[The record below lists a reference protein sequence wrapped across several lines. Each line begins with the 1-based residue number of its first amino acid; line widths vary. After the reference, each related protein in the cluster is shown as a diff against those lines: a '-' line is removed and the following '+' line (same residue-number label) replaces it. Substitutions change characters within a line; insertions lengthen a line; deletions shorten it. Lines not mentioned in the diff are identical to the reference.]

1 MKAALNWPRAGR
13 AKAAAAALTG
23 LVLTGLA
30 LTGCGSSGGGP
41 SAPAASAAKASQ
53 QVTIVGNSSLR
64 FAPMTVHL
72 HTGTVRITLKDS
84 GAYPHNIVIPT
95 LRETSSTVTGDPGGS
110 QTSFTVTFSHPGK
123 YPFHCQYHASAGM
136 TGVFVVS

>member
-1 MKAALNWPRAGR
+1 MKAALNRPRPGR
-13 AKAAAAALTG
+13 AKAAAAALAG
-23 LVLTGLA
+23 LALSGLA
-30 LTGCGSSGGGP
+30 LTGCASSGSP
-41 SAPAASAAKASQ
+41 SAPAGSAAKASQ

-72 HTGTVRITLKDS
+72 HTGSVRITLKDS

-95 LRETSSTVTGDPGGS
+95 LHETSSTVTGDPGGS